1 MSAEPGPVDLETF
14 PHADG
19 APAIGA
25 HVPGWALRAV
35 FFVVAVTLGIVEGT
49 SAFWSGVVIVLA
61 AAAVVMPRWMTS
73 WVMLVVLAGTVL
85 TRHPDPLDWHP
96 YVLVAGVHAVHLL
109 ASWML
114 VASPLARIQLRA
126 LAPTALRFAAIQVP
140 TQLFIAATLWLA
152 SATTPSAALPAI
164 AVVAAGALA
173 ALALIL
179 LGPLLRER
187 RP

>member
-1 MSAEPGPVDLETF
+1 MSGEPTTIGPGAARRAE
-14 PHADG
+14 G
-19 APAIGA
+19 APAIGV
-25 HVPGWALRAV
+25 HVPGWVLRAV

-61 AAAVVMPRWMTS
+61 AAAVAMPRWMTA

-85 TRHPDPLDWHP
+85 TRHPDSLDWHP
-96 YVLVAGVHAVHLL
+96 YLLVAGVHAAHVL

-114 VASPLARIQLRA
+114 VAPPLSRVQLRA
-126 LAPTALRFAAIQVP
+126 LAPSALRYLAIQVP
-140 TQLFIAATLWLA
+140 AQLLIAATLWLA

>member
-1 MSAEPGPVDLETF
+1 MSADRIELDAGSTRRP
-14 PHADG
+14 DG
-19 APAIGA
+19 EPAIGPHA
-25 HVPGWALRAV
+25 PAWALRGA
-35 FFVVAVTLGIVEGT
+35 FFVLSVTLGIVEGT

-61 AAAVVMPRWMTS
+61 AAAVAMPRWMTA

-96 YVLVAGVHAVHLL
+96 YLLVAGVHMAHLL

-114 VASPLARIQLRA
+114 VASPRTRVQLRA
-126 LAPTALRFAAIQVP
+126 LAPSALRFVAIQVP
-140 TQLFIAATLWLA
+140 VQLFIGATLWLA
-152 SATTPSAALPAI
+152 SASTPGGSMPAI
-164 AVVAAGALA
+164 AVVAAGALL
-173 ALALIL
+173 ALALVL

>member
-1 MSAEPGPVDLETF
+1 MTAEHGTIEPARA

-35 FFVVAVTLGIVEGT
+35 FFVLGVTLGIVEGT
-49 SAFWSGVVIVLA
+49 SSFWSGVVIVLA
-61 AAAVVMPRWMTS
+61 AAAVVVPRWMTG

-96 YVLVAGVHAVHLL
+96 YLLVAGVHAAHVL

-114 VASPLARIQLRA
+114 IAPPRCRVQLRA
-126 LAPTALRFAAIQVP
+126 LRTSAVRYLAIQVP
-140 TQLFIAATLWLA
+140 TQLLIAATLWFG
-152 SATTPSAALPAI
+152 SATPPRAALPAI

-173 ALALIL
+173 ALALVL

-187 RP
+187 RL